1 MGYYQGRFD
10 VGIPSK
16 GYLMSVHKRR
26 LRRGRELKRDV
37 QFGFEAIDDNVEV
50 YKTYD
55 HLESFR
61 FRFGFC
67 FYFKVG
73 DGEEIRRSWNGK
85 LFW

>member
-1 MGYYQGRFD
+1 MGYCQERFG
-10 VGIPSK
+10 VEIPSK
-16 GYLMSVHKRR
+16 GYLMCVRKRR
-26 LRRGRELKRDV
+26 LRLGRGYLRDV
-37 QFGFEAIDDNVEV
+37 RFGLEAIDDSVEV

-73 DGEEIRRSWNGK
+73 NGEEIRRS
-85 LFW
+85 